1 MHFLGCSNGEKMMDG
16 EEGRSSLV
24 FMDRIGR
31 FLVIFPWLGA
41 SGQVPTLSVWY
52 SYEYLTVIST
62 IFLIKVEE
70 S

>member
-1 MHFLGCSNGEKMMDG
+1 MMD

-52 SYEYLTVIST
+52 LTVILLS
-62 IFLIKVEE
+62 FSLEE
-70 S
+70 SLWML